1 MILALGPAGARK
13 DLSMNKRITV
23 VAVALALA
31 AGAAWN
37 NALEKTASVP
47 SCSSKGSS
55 CLMPEACAAAA
66 KPVAE
71 KPAAKEQVNL
81 VAYYFHGNFRCVSCR
96 KIEEWTGKAVSEG
109 FAKEIKSG
117 RVQWRPVNVE
127 VKGNEHFVKDYK
139 LYTKS
144 VVLSETKNGKEA
156 RWKNL
161 DKVWTLLGDEAAFKK
176 YVRDEVSAYLKSK

>member
-1 MILALGPAGARK
+1 MTRALAAAGARK
-13 DLSMNKRITV
+13 DLSMNRRITV
-23 VAVALALA
+23 VAVALALV

-37 NALEKTASVP
+37 NALEKTASV
-47 SCSSKGSS
+47 SCCSPKASS

-66 KPVAE
+66 KPAPQ
-71 KPAAKEQVNL
+71 KPAAKAQVKL
-81 VAYYFHGNFRCVSCR
+81 VAYYFYGNLRCVSCR
-96 KIEEWTGKAVSEG
+96 KIEEWSGEAISEG

-139 LYTKS
+139 LYTRS
-144 VVLSETKNGKEA
+144 VVLSETKNGKEV

-161 DKVWTLLGDEAAFKK
+161 DRVWTLLGDEAAFKK